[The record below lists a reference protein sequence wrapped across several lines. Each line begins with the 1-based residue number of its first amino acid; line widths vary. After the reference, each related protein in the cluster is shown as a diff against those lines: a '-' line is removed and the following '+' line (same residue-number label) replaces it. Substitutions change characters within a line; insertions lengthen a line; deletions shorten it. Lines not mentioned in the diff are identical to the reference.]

1 MIRVALD
8 VLGGDAAPDAP
19 IQGALEAL
27 ETWPEELSVAFVGPA
42 DRIEPLI
49 AGGPRD
55 RMSIIPASDYIDP
68 GEAPV
73 LSVRRKPDSTIV
85 RGLEAVGRGDAEA
98 LISAGSTGAVMAASV
113 LTLGVLPGVSR
124 PPVGAMFPTSSGF
137 MLVVDVG
144 AHVNTRAHQLHQNAR
159 LGSTFL
165 RDSHGLEAPRVG
177 LLNVGEEEQ
186 KGDDVTVA
194 AYRLLADDDQ
204 IEFVGNVEG
213 DQIIAGA
220 CDVLVCSGFV
230 GNALLKFYES
240 MAGFLLEIL
249 RNSGVEQETEI
260 DRVLRFLDYTEYG
273 GAPLLGVDG
282 VVIICHGS
290 SPPRAIRNAMRAAI
304 DSVGS
309 GLVPN
314 MRTALTEMEAVA
326 AGDAT

>member
-8 VLGGDAAPDAP
+8 VLGGDAAPAAP
-19 IQGALEAL
+19 IEGALAALEA
-27 ETWPEELSVAFVGPA
+27 WPDELSVALVGPA
-42 DRIEPLI
+42 HQIEPLI
-49 AGGPRD
+49 EGAPRD
-55 RMSIIPASDYIDP
+55 RLSVIPASDNIDP
-68 GEAPV
+68 TEAPA

-85 RGLEAVGRGDAEA
+85 RGLEAVRDGEADA
-98 LISAGSTGAVMAASV
+98 LISAGSTGALMAASV

-124 PPVGAMFPTSSGF
+124 PPVGAMFPTSTGH

-159 LGSTFL
+159 LGSIFL
-165 RDSHGLEAPRVG
+165 RDSHGVDTPRVG

-194 AYRLLADDDQ
+194 AYGLLAADEE

-213 DQIIAGA
+213 HQIIAGA

-290 SPPRAIRNAMRAAI
+290 SPPRAIRNAMRAAL
-304 DSVGS
+304 DSVRS

-314 MRTALTEMEAVA
+314 MRAALSEMDSLAPGGMA
-326 AGDAT
+326 